1 MQTDTGESPARLL
14 PQDVHT
20 RASLLQRVRDWRD
33 DASWRDFARTYS
45 LLIRSLA
52 LKSGLTQ
59 DEAAEVVQATLIRG
73 ADAIRDFR
81 YDAERGSFKQWMGI
95 QTKWKIND
103 LLRRRQREQ
112 KIFLERNE
120 PGTGTRTATL
130 ERFPEERNE
139 LAAFLDRDWQEAV
152 AAAAVARVKAAV
164 KPKHY
169 QIFDLHAVKQWPLRR
184 ISRTL
189 GVSVPQVYLIKS
201 RVSLLL
207 KVQTRQVLAQLE
219 RRPASGVPKQNTTKQ
234 NT

>member
-1 MQTDTGESPARLL
+1 MQTDTGYIPARLL
-14 PQDVHT
+14 PRDVHT

-33 DASWRDFARTYS
+33 DASWLEFTRTYS

-52 LKSGLTQ
+52 LKSGLTE
-59 DEAAEVVQATLIRG
+59 DEAAEVVQATLISV
-73 ADAIRDFR
+73 ADAIRDFH
-81 YDAERGSFKQWMGI
+81 YDPATGSFKQWMGI

-103 LLRRRQREQ
+103 LLRKRRREREV
-112 KIFLERNE
+112 FLERNQPATE
-120 PGTGTRTATL
+120 TRTDTL

-139 LAAFLDRDWQEAV
+139 FAAFLDRDWNEAV
-152 AAAAVARVKAAV
+152 AAAAVARVKAVV

-207 KVQTRQVLAQLE
+207 KMQTRQVQAQLE
-219 RRPASGVPKQNTTKQ
+219 RRPAPGVPKQNQPTEIV
-234 NT
+234 

>member
-1 MQTDTGESPARLL
+1 MHIDTGEIPARLL
-14 PQDVHT
+14 PQGVHT

-33 DASWRDFARTYS
+33 DDSWREFVGTYS

-52 LKSGLTQ
+52 LKSGLTE
-59 DEAAEVVQATLIRG
+59 DEATEVVQATLISV

-81 YDAERGSFKQWMGI
+81 YDRARGSFKQWMGH

-103 LLRRRQREQ
+103 LLRQRQREQ
-112 KIFLERNE
+112 KFFFTREE
-120 PGTGTRTATL
+120 PETSTRTGTM
-130 ERFPEERNE
+130 EKFSEERNE
-139 LAAFLDRDWQEAV
+139 FAAFLDRDWNEAV
-152 AAAAVARVKAAV
+152 AAAAVTRVKAAV

-169 QIFDLHAVKQWPLRR
+169 QIFDLHAVKQWPLGR

-207 KVQTRQVLAQLE
+207 KMQTRKVQAQLE
-219 RRPASGVPKQNTTKQ
+219 RRPMSGVPKQNQPSQTV
-234 NT
+234 